1 MATNKKKF
9 KYHSRK
15 FLNKTQGLAA
25 IECTVDS
32 WDFGEGI
39 EAEVKI
45 TDCSRSVRLDFSFY
59 DAESLPQ
66 MYKKLTLFLEQVEKM
81 HDYFVENYE
90 DIAQAM
96 KEKEEKRKARL
107 AEIKAKGTSKILKE
121 LAGDDE

>member
-32 WDFGEGI
+32 WDFGDGVD
-39 EAEVKI
+39 AEVKI
-45 TDCSRSVRLDFSFY
+45 TDCSRAIRLDFSFY
-59 DAESLPQ
+59 DVESIAPS
-66 MYKKLTLFLEQVEKM
+66 YKKLGLLLEEVTKM
-81 HDYFVENYE
+81 HDWFTNNYE
-90 DIAQAM
+90 ALAQAM

-107 AEIKAKGTSKILKE
+107 AEVKAKGVSKVIKE

>member
-32 WDFGEGI
+32 WDFGDGVD
-39 EAEVKI
+39 AEVKI
-45 TDCSRSVRLDFSFY
+45 TDCSRAVRLDFSFY
-59 DAESLPQ
+59 DVESIAPA
-66 MYKKLTLFLEQVEKM
+66 YKKLGLLLEEVTKM
-81 HDYFVENYE
+81 HDWFTNNYE
-90 DIAQAM
+90 SLAQAM

-107 AEIKAKGTSKILKE
+107 AEIKAKGKSKVIKE